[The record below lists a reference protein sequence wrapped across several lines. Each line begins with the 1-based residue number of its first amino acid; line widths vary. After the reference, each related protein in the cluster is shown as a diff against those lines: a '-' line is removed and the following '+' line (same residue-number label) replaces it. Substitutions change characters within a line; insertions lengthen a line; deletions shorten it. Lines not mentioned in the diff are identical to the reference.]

1 MVIKLEVP
9 PDRYDNNCMMNKAEV
24 REQIQQ
30 DVIAYM
36 EPLLD
41 REYEFTND
49 NVIRELT
56 IKGKFSSC
64 CAQGGVLHRTP
75 PKLTIYH

>member
-1 MVIKLEVP
+1 MKQLSGIAWKSKRSSEKIRLEVP

-36 EPLLD
+36 NPLLD
-41 REYEFTND
+41 REYEFRD
-49 NVIRELT
+49 R
-56 IKGKFSSC
+56 
-64 CAQGGVLHRTP
+64 R
-75 PKLTIYH
+75 